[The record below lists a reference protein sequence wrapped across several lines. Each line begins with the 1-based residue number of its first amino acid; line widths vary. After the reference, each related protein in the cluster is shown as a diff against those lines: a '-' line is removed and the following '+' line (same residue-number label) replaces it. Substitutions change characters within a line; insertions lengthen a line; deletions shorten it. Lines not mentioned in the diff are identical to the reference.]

1 MGFSDLKKL
10 KERENIPYL
19 ILTAWLCVGIMLF
32 QIRFIVPGF
41 AQRFVPPGAGF
52 FVFLP
57 LLGVCLVLFIISS
70 VFRIELKELSLGK
83 KLLIFFIS
91 IILAFPLVFI
101 TRGIFSSIFRIALFA
116 YVFISFVFSVYECYR
131 LGLEMDEKI
140 YDMSGKMKHVYRYL
154 LYFGGTLIS
163 ILIMIQVIR
172 MRRFW
177 ATRSD
182 NLANFIIFFANTI
195 IIAILVL
202 AVIGLLFLFSGRLNA
217 WMGLFFIWSAI
228 FAVYLMVRALYAM
241 GPPKDHPY
249 HLWIRI
255 ALFVFEI
262 LFILYTVGTLIGK
275 RSEMISDKVKIFRSD
290 SIIFFLLFTKAS
302 YEYADDGLHGTN
314 VDILTS
320 IVGFYIFIPLLII
333 AALYGMFRYGK
344 TKKERKSKKEYT
356 ETTEI

>member
-1 MGFSDLKKL
+1 MGISDLKKL

-32 QIRFIVPGF
+32 QIRYLVPGF

-52 FVFLP
+52 IVFLP
-57 LLGVCLVLFIISS
+57 LLGLCLVLFIISS
-70 VFRIELKELSLGK
+70 VFRIEVKELSLGK

-91 IILAFPLVFI
+91 IILALPLVFI
-101 TRGIFSSIFRIALFA
+101 TRGIFSSIFRIALFF
-116 YVFISFVFSVYECYR
+116 YVFISFVFSVYECYL

-172 MRRFW
+172 MRKFW

-202 AVIGLLFLFSGRLNA
+202 AAIGILFLFTGRLNA

-241 GPPKDHPY
+241 GAPKDHPY

-255 ALFVFEI
+255 ALFVFEV

-275 RSEMISDKVKIFRSD
+275 RSEMISDKVKIFRAD

-314 VDILTS
+314 VDILSS
-320 IVGFYIFIPLLII
+320 IIGFYIFIPLLII
-333 AALYGMFRYGK
+333 AALYGMLRYGK
-344 TKKERKSKKEYT
+344 TKKERKLKKE
-356 ETTEI
+356 ESVNTEI